1 MIPDSSILIECVED
15 SDLYIINLPSFE
27 SELENDTSKSI
38 DIKYDMGGL
47 DMASALKLT
56 LDSKIFIE
64 DEEKNLVK
72 TMNFRDMTNRTDN
85 VR

>member
-47 DMASALKLT
+47 DMASALKLK